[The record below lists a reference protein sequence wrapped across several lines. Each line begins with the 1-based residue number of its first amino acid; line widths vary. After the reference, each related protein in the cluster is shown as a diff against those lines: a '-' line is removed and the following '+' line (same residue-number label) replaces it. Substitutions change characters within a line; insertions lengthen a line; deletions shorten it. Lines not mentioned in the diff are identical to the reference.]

1 MSIILYLVRL
11 KMELDKKCLLFCFY
25 QNKMLL
31 MHIEIICKTYDEN
44 VIAIRTCVNWF

>member
-1 MSIILYLVRL
+1 
-11 KMELDKKCLLFCFY
+11 
-25 QNKMLL
+25 